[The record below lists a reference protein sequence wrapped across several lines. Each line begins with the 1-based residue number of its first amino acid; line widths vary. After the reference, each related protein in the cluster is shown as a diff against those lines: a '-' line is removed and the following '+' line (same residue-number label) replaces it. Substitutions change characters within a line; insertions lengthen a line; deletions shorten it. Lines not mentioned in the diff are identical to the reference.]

1 MGNRLPLKTWKI
13 SLILHFLYN
22 QQAEPWTTHYNQ
34 SWTEITLQM
43 ERYIR
48 TQSSPPASP
57 VTPQLQARPP
67 AQSPLTSQFQPQKP
81 HAPPLHQVGGELK
94 KGSSTSSLERDR
106 VITQAKVS
114 RSITLPLMWY
124 SPPRWWRSSPRAPT
138 VLSTISG
145 AASPLVT
152 TPGEARPRACT
163 VCRCRRTTSSW
174 AGPPTS
180 QVTRGSPDTANSQRD
195 LDSCTGTPNN
205 SGRNSPVCW
214 QTPSLAK
221 HNRSNGDHQP
231 ETKVRG
237 FGAFNSIYD
246 VGFKFPQIRSIF
258 AKYQE
263 NKSKDSSHN
272 NGKVSGFKKILKILT
287 FGLSGNS
294 QG

>member
-1 MGNRLPLKTWKI
+1 MRFSPQMVAL
-13 SLILHFLYN
+13 
-22 QQAEPWTTHYNQ
+22 Q
-34 SWTEITLQM
+34 S
-43 ERYIR
+43 
-48 TQSSPPASP
+48 
-57 VTPQLQARPP
+57 
-67 AQSPLTSQFQPQKP
+67 
-81 HAPPLHQVGGELK
+81 
-94 KGSSTSSLERDR
+94 KGSNSSLNN
-106 VITQAKVS
+106 
-114 RSITLPLMWY
+114 L
-124 SPPRWWRSSPRAPT
+124 RSSLATGDNPRRGSA
-138 VLSTISG
+138 SG
-145 AASPLVT
+145 VYGLPVPPDNLKLGGTSNLT
-152 TPGEARPRACT
+152 GE
-163 VCRCRRTTSSW
+163 
-174 AGPPTS
+174 
-180 QVTRGSPDTANSQRD
+180 RGSPDTANSQRD